1 MAEKPLRSTSGIN
14 GFAGAAAVPGERRG
28 HGRTR
33 ILQMSIHTGRVT
45 RKITVLLPLIA
56 LLALPVGGRAADP
69 PAGSLPKEELKKDI
83 AVVKKDDFLL
93 IPHAYYKPETQIAGG
108 LAFLSYFRI
117 GSDFP
122 LHIRP
127 STLATT
133 LTYTQ
138 QKQFIWQLFP
148 EFYLDNEKYHLVG
161 ELEYYYYPNY
171 FYGIGNDTPEDA
183 REGYTS
189 TTVRF
194 RSDLQREIA
203 NRLYMGFVYHY
214 ERTEIEDSEE
224 DGILESEDVPGSSSS
239 MASGIGLSLN
249 LDTRDNAFYPSKGG
263 LYQFS
268 AVSFDRMFS
277 SRFQF
282 IRHTLDLRKYIPLW
296 RTHVLALQ
304 GYSNVIYGEAPFE
317 MLSLMGGKKLMR
329 GLFEGRYRDNAMV
342 VAQGEYRLPLW
353 WRFGAVAFAG
363 VGDVARRVQ
372 DFEPEDFKFT
382 YGGGLRFSINPQEK
396 INARLDV
403 GRSKDLTGFYF
414 TIGEAY

>member
-1 MAEKPLRSTSGIN
+1 MGTGTHRLMRKMAVLFP
-14 GFAGAAAVPGERRG
+14 
-28 HGRTR
+28 
-33 ILQMSIHTGRVT
+33 IL
-45 RKITVLLPLIA
+45 A
-56 LLALPVGGRAADP
+56 LLAASARLIAANPPV
-69 PAGSLPKEELKKDI
+69 GSLPREELQKEI
-83 AVVKKDDFLL
+83 VAVKKDDFLL

-108 LAFLSYFRI
+108 LVFLSYFRI

-138 QKQFIWQLFP
+138 RKQFIWQLFP

-171 FYGIGNDTPEDA
+171 FYGIGNETREEE
-183 REGYTS
+183 REGYAS
-189 TTVRF
+189 STVRF

-203 NRLYMGFVYHY
+203 HRLYLGFVYHY
-214 ERTEIEDSEE
+214 ERTVIEESEE
-224 DGILESEDVPGSSSS
+224 GGAIESKDVPGSDSSR
-239 MASGIGLSLN
+239 ASGIGLSLN
-249 LDTRDNAFYPSKGG
+249 LDTRDNGFSPTRGG

-268 AVSFDRMFS
+268 AVSFDRMFG
-277 SRFQF
+277 SRYQF
-282 IRHTLDLRKYIPLW
+282 IRHTLDLRKYLPLW
-296 RTHVLALQ
+296 RGHVLALQ
-304 GYSNVIYGEAPFE
+304 GYANVIYGEAPFE

-342 VAQGEYRLPLW
+342 VTQGEYRFPLW

-372 DFEPEDFKFT
+372 DFEPDEFKFT

-396 INARLDV
+396 INMRLDV
-403 GRSKDLTGFYF
+403 GRSSDLTGFYI

>member
-1 MAEKPLRSTSGIN
+1 
-14 GFAGAAAVPGERRG
+14 
-28 HGRTR
+28 
-33 ILQMSIHTGRVT
+33 MSIRTARFARG
-45 RKITVLLPLIA
+45 ITALCGLLV
-56 LLALPVGGRAADP
+56 LLALPVPGRAAGP
-69 PAGSLPKEELKKDI
+69 PAGTLPTEELKRDL
-83 AVVKKDDFLL
+83 AVIKKDDFL
-93 IPHAYYKPETQIAGG
+93 IFPHVNYKPETQIAGG

-138 QKQFIWQLFP
+138 KKQFIWQLFP
-148 EFYLDNEKYHLVG
+148 EFYLDDEKYHLVG

-171 FYGIGNDTPEDA
+171 FYGIGNDTPEDD
-183 REGYTS
+183 REQYTS
-189 TTVRF
+189 STIRF
-194 RSDLQREIA
+194 HSDLQREIA
-203 NRLYMGFVYHY
+203 HRLYIGFVYHY
-214 ERTEIEDSEE
+214 EKTRVDESEP
-224 DGILESEDVPGSSSS
+224 GGVLESEGVPGGSSSL
-239 MASGIGLSLN
+239 ASGIGLSLN
-249 LDTRDNAFYPSKGG
+249 LDTRDNAFYPSNGG

-268 AVSFDRMFS
+268 AVSFDQLFS
-277 SRFQF
+277 SRYQF
-282 IRHTLDLRKYIPLW
+282 IRHTLDLRKYVPLW
-296 RTHVLALQ
+296 RSHVLALQ
-304 GYSNVIYGEAPFE
+304 AYSNVIYGEAPFE

-329 GLFEGRYRDNAMV
+329 GLFEGRYRDNAMA
-342 VAQGEYRLPLW
+342 VAQGEYRFPLW

-372 DFEPEDFKFT
+372 DFEPEEFKFT

-403 GRSKDLTGFYF
+403 GRSRDLTGFYF

>member
-1 MAEKPLRSTSGIN
+1 MSLCTTRFT
-14 GFAGAAAVPGERRG
+14 RR
-28 HGRTR
+28 
-33 ILQMSIHTGRVT
+33 
-45 RKITVLLPLIA
+45 ITVLLPLLV
-56 LLALPVGGRAADP
+56 LLALPATGRAADP
-69 PAGSLPKEELKKDI
+69 PADPLPTEELKRELAI
-83 AVVKKDDFLL
+83 VKKDDFL
-93 IPHAYYKPETQIAGG
+93 IFPHVNYKPETQIAGG

-122 LHIRP
+122 LDIRP

-138 QKQFIWQLFP
+138 KKQFIWQLFP

-171 FYGIGNDTPEDA
+171 FYGVGNDTPDDA
-183 REGYTS
+183 REQYTS
-189 TTVRF
+189 STVRF
-194 RSDLQREIA
+194 RSDLQREVA
-203 NRLYMGFVYHY
+203 NRLYVGFVYQY
-214 ERTEIEDSEE
+214 EKTTVDESEE
-224 DGILESEDVPGSSSS
+224 GGVLESAGVPGSSSS
-239 MASGIGLSLN
+239 LASGIGISLN
-249 LDTRDNAFYPSKGG
+249 LDTRDNVFYPSKGG

-282 IRHTLDLRKYIPLW
+282 IRHTFDLRKYVPLW
-296 RTHVLALQ
+296 RGHVLALQ
-304 GYSNVIYGEAPFE
+304 AYSNIIYGEAPFE

-329 GLFEGRYRDNAMV
+329 GLFEGRYRDNTMV
-342 VAQGEYRLPLW
+342 VAQGEYRMPLW
-353 WRFGAVAFAG
+353 WRFGAAAFAG

-372 DFEPEDFKFT
+372 DFEPEEFKFT
-382 YGGGLRFSINPQEK
+382 YGGGLRFCINPQEK

-403 GRSKDLTGFYF
+403 GRSRDLTGFYF